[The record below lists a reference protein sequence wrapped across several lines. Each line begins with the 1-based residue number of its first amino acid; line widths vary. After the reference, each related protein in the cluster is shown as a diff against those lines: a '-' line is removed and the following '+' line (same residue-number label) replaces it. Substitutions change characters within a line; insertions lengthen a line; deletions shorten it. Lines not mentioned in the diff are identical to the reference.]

1 MGVWLSPLPIAH
13 RDGLPPDPPA
23 WSPGERVRGDP
34 AQVPA
39 QLRLVPGNP
48 ALSDAATCRPDLE
61 NTTRLRAGRAGGSK
75 SSPCRPGPRPRGI
88 FLGIRVGLLAR
99 APAGLALR
107 TQELVSESWGLNFPC
122 SQMEEMYQRL
132 LPGFQGGW
140 GRGKTVPVLYSWFS
154 FPRNQ
159 AGRPSLSSR
168 QNKTKQKVAPPS
180 VTIPSIH
187 SKAFA
192 SALPLPPRNPCG
204 KRGTSV
210 VQLSR
215 PAALLHL
222 KLGTT

>member
-1 MGVWLSPLPIAH
+1 M
-13 RDGLPPDPPA
+13 LPPAGRIRKAQRASGLGAPA
-23 WSPGERVRGDP
+23 GR
-34 AQVPA
+34 
-39 QLRLVPGNP
+39 NP
-48 ALSDAATCRPDLE
+48 AP
-61 NTTRLRAGRAGGSK
+61 AGQERSLGGV
-75 SSPCRPGPRPRGI
+75 
-88 FLGIRVGLLAR
+88 FLGMWVGLLAR
-99 APAGLALR
+99 APARLALR

-132 LPGFQGGW
+132 LPGFPGGW

-168 QNKTKQKVAPPS
+168 QNKIKQKVTPPS

-192 SALPLPPRNPCG
+192 SALPLPPRSPCG
-204 KRGTSV
+204 KGLPV
-210 VQLSR
+210 VQLAR
-215 PAALLHL
+215 PAAPLHL

>member
-1 MGVWLSPLPIAH
+1 M
-13 RDGLPPDPPA
+13 
-23 WSPGERVRGDP
+23 
-34 AQVPA
+34 
-39 QLRLVPGNP
+39 
-48 ALSDAATCRPDLE
+48 SDAATCRPDPE
-61 NTTRLRAGRAGGSK
+61 STTRLRAGRAGGSE
-75 SSPCRPGPRPRGI
+75 SSPCRPGAQPRGGLSRNVGGPARPRPGSP
-88 FLGIRVGLLAR
+88 GSADS
-99 APAGLALR
+99 ALR

-132 LPGFQGGW
+132 LPGFPGGW

-168 QNKTKQKVAPPS
+168 QNKIKQKVTPPS

-192 SALPLPPRNPCG
+192 SALPLPPRSPCG
-204 KRGTSV
+204 KGLPV
-210 VQLSR
+210 VQLAR
-215 PAALLHL
+215 PAAPLHL